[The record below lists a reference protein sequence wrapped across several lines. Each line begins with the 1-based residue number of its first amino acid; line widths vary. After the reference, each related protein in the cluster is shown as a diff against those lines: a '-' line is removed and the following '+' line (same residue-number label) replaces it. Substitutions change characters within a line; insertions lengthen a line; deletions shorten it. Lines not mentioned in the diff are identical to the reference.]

1 MDYINLTAETIA
13 EIRGTKEIIPKLV
26 TDSLTI
32 DFETMPEVEKLM
44 HKLMDDATKAL
55 DGKKTYD
62 TWQEGYEHIFQYI
75 INNKEF
81 VVSTFNSLSREFLER
96 YLYNEAYILLI
107 GVVEEK
113 AAGARTGRK
122 AAGGF

>member
-44 HKLMDDATKAL
+44 HKLMDELDTKAL
-55 DGKKTYD
+55 GLCIT
-62 TWQEGYEHIFQYI
+62 EGISLEEAREKIKI
-75 INNKEF
+75 EINSIYGLPEN
-81 VVSTFNSLSREFLER
+81 
-96 YLYNEAYILLI
+96 LL
-107 GVVEEK
+107 GD
-113 AAGARTGRK
+113 
-122 AAGGF
+122 

>member
-44 HKLMDDATKAL
+44 HKLMDELDTKAL
-55 DGKKTYD
+55 ELCITEGISLEEARKKIDVYVNEKVKT
-62 TWQEGYEHIFQYI
+62 E
-75 INNKEF
+75 INSIYGLPEN
-81 VVSTFNSLSREFLER
+81 
-96 YLYNEAYILLI
+96 LL
-107 GVVEEK
+107 GD
-113 AAGARTGRK
+113 
-122 AAGGF
+122 

>member
-44 HKLMDDATKAL
+44 HKIMDELDTKAL
-55 DGKKTYD
+55 ERCIT
-62 TWQEGYEHIFQYI
+62 EGI
-75 INNKEF
+75 
-81 VVSTFNSLSREFLER
+81 S
-96 YLYNEAYILLI
+96 
-107 GVVEEK
+107 
-113 AAGARTGRK
+113 
-122 AAGGF
+122 